1 MIKVQ
6 KICMLLGITLI
17 SVNLMGCKLRE
28 KSEYTEAAFSFVEAR
43 QYEEALEAFSIA
55 EEQGEEPQSIARGRG
70 IAYAGLTQYEKAIE
84 SYLDALSYSDLS
96 VDMVDYDLNYY
107 LADAYEKIGNTDKAK
122 AVYDDILTL
131 KENEMNALFLRGK
144 IYLQDGYYDLAIQDF
159 EKTIALE
166 KDAYDLR
173 IEIAGLMSLAGYHEE
188 GMAYLNSFLM
198 ENEKKL
204 SDYDKGRIFF
214 YMQDYENAKLA
225 LEMAKGENSE
235 KVILLLGKTYEQ
247 LGDYNY
253 ATSVYK
259 NYLAENTDAA
269 EIYNQLGLCKLK
281 SEEYEEALSAFKS
294 AANVENNGMER
305 TLLFNQIVAHEY
317 TGNFRQ
323 AYVLMEDYLK
333 KYPEDEMAIRE
344 FEFLKTR

>member
-6 KICMLLGITLI
+6 KICVLLGIAMV
-17 SVNLMGCKLRE
+17 SMNLMGCKLGE
-28 KSEYTEAAFSFVEAR
+28 KPEYTDAAMAFLEAH
-43 QYEEALEAFSIA
+43 QYEDALESFALA
-55 EEQGEEPQSIARGRG
+55 KEEGEEPQAIARGEG
-70 IAYAGLTQYEKAIE
+70 IAYAGLTQYEQAIE
-84 SYLDALSYSDLS
+84 SYLEALSYSDLS
-96 VDMVDYDLNYY
+96 VDAVDYDLNYY
-107 LADAYEKIGNTDKAK
+107 LANAYEKIGNTEKAK

-131 KENEMNALFLRGK
+131 KEDECNALFLRGK

-166 KDAYDLR
+166 KDGYDLR
-173 IEIAGLMSLAGYHEE
+173 IEIAGLLSHAGYHEE
-188 GMAYLNSFLM
+188 GMAYLNTFLT

-214 YMQDYENAKLA
+214 YMQDYENAKLS
-225 LEMAKGENSE
+225 LEKAKSENTE
-235 KVILLLGKTYEQ
+235 NVILLLGKTYEQ

-259 NYLAENTDAA
+259 NYLAENVEAA

-281 SEEYEEALSAFKS
+281 SEEYEDALSAFKS

-317 TGNFRQ
+317 TGNFKQ
-323 AYVLMEDYLK
+323 AYVLMEEYLK
-333 KYPEDEMAIRE
+333 KYPEDETAIRE